1 MLTVAA
7 AALLSSA
14 LAGPRAHPRVH
25 ARMSTDAAA
34 ASAWVGVPSA
44 LCERLCAAGFVRPM
58 PIQQAAMALIAG
70 GENAVL
76 HAATGSGKTLAYL
89 VPLLSRIEPGSSG
102 LCGDGAGDGF
112 RVVLA
117 ARADSYQLYARAHRT
132 HGEQEVLLALSNGQ
146 DDISAQQICSSSLVV
161 GTPQRLLEVLEK
173 VGSGEAFRSCA

>member
-102 LCGDGAGDGF
+102 LFA
-112 RVVLA
+112 VIVSPSQELA
-117 ARADSYQLYARAHRT
+117 
-132 HGEQEVLLALSNGQ
+132 
-146 DDISAQQICSSSLVV
+146 IQIA
-161 GTPQRLLEVLEK
+161 TEAQRLLPMEQVW
-173 VGSGEAFRSCA
+173 